1 MAKFN
6 VTTSNQYISGYVE
19 YIETFGDNYL
29 ETNKSTV
36 TATLFLHRTN
46 NYSGDPTS
54 STSCSCSFVIDGA
67 TITKNLGKITIPNG
81 GAYVNCGSASK
92 EITHKDDGSKE
103 ITISVSYV
111 MNYINLTANAS
122 SSTIK
127 LTTIPRASSIAISN
141 YNLGQNI
148 GIVIGRKSDAFT
160 HKLTYKIGSRTGD
173 ITSNT
178 NLTNYPWEMSADLIN
193 QIKNDN
199 PTNKE
204 VDATVYCTTLSGG
217 NQIGDIKEA
226 SFKLYI
232 IDKPVVSSVTRAE
245 LNSSVSALTDK
256 VLRHISLNQFTITA
270 TAPTGTSINNY
281 RVRNG
286 TQDSGLQ
293 SSNIVDLNDIQ
304 AYYNSGDNLKTK
316 FVITCID
323 ARGNTSDEYLL
334 ELDFINY
341 VNVSVNKTDT
351 KITRSTNTS
360 NDAFL
365 NIKGN
370 FYNNLIGDVQN
381 ELNIQYK
388 FKQQGTSDYS
398 ELVTISAEYLDN
410 TFQISNLALEGEF
423 DYQKNYEFIF
433 YLKDSVNSIDEASYT
448 YKTSEAFVIAHEKGI
463 FIKNIDCE
471 QLKLN
476 DKDVIV
482 IESGSDSN
490 GSWTKYD
497 DGTIEEWGTY
507 TISSNDVSWTA
518 LTTGLYYSPSYSHKL
533 PITLINTDNINT
545 TCAVFSRSANFDWA
559 VRPSIANTDAPDIS
573 VTDTLLAFNLVT
585 ATNTKRNVVIR
596 WFVKGRWK
604 E

>member
-6 VTTSNQYISGYVE
+6 VITSNQYISGYVE

-122 SSTIK
+122 SGTIK

-204 VDATVYCTTLSGG
+204 VDATVYCATLSGG

-232 IDKPVVSSVTRAE
+232 VDKPVVSSVTRAE

-256 VLRHISLNQFTITA
+256 VLRHISLNEFTITA

-370 FYNNLIGDVQN
+370 FYNNLIGDVHN

-388 FKQQGTSDYS
+388 YKQQGTSNYS

-410 TFQISNLALEGEF
+410 TFQITDLALDGEF

-433 YLKDSVNSIDEASYT
+433 YLKDSVNSVDEVSYI
-448 YKTSEAFVIAHEKGI
+448 YKTSEAFVIAYEKGM
-463 FIKNIDCE
+463 FINELDANEINIDG
-471 QLKLN
+471 
-476 DKDVIV
+476 VPI
-482 IESGSDSN
+482 IESGSNAN
-490 GSWTKYD
+490 GEWIKYANGTMICKNTQRITGVTTSVSSSSVVPKSAEQTGFTFPIEFIDRPIVLMNACRHSAWIGYSWMATTSGTQKYC
-497 DGTIEEWGTY
+497 IY
-507 TISSNDVSWTA
+507 TNIPISDF
-518 LTTGLYYSPSYSHKL
+518 Y
-533 PITLINTDNINT
+533 I
-545 TCAVFSRSANFDWA
+545 
-559 VRPSIANTDAPDIS
+559 DIQY
-573 VTDTLLAFNLVT
+573 VAFG
-585 ATNTKRNVVIR
+585 K
-596 WFVKGRWK
+596 WK
-604 E
+604 